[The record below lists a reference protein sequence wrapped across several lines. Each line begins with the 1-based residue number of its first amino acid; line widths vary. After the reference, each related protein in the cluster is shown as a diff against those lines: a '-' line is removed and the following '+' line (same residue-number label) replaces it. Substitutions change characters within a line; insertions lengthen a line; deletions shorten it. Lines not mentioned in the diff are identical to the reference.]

1 MTDAEIAQ
9 IDADGFVDV
18 QCTSC
23 GEFARMEPD
32 ADAEPCEEEDCTGD
46 RTSPL
51 RAAGLI

>member
-32 ADAEPCEEEDCTGD
+32 ADGEDCPQEDCDGSL
-46 RTSPL
+46 TSPL
-51 RAAGLI
+51 RAEGLI